1 MSGRK
6 ESRGSMKPGKTK
18 APSVFALCHLQ
29 GHLKATFWPPCV
41 YVCVCVHAC
50 TCMCVCMLSRVQLFA
65 TPWAIAHQAPLSMEF
80 SGQEY

>member
-29 GHLKATFWPPCV
+29 GHLKATFWPPGV
-41 YVCVCVHAC
+41 YVCVCVCARVHVHV
-50 TCMCVCMLSRVQLFA
+50 CVYA
-65 TPWAIAHQAPLSMEF
+65 
-80 SGQEY
+80 